1 MAAQTPS
8 TPKAQAAGT
17 AKPLEPGDV
26 LFFRNTGGS
35 PSLVQRGIIAGQA
48 ASKKAA
54 RNDHLD
60 ERVTH
65 VAVVTGYDA
74 EGYALITEAM
84 EGEGVRTLRLA
95 NKPSVQGALVQAYA
109 FGDESLQVEVL
120 RFPKQAEKIVNEANA
135 LAEKLTGYST
145 AGAVRS
151 LLPASTQAPLSE
163 GGVAFCSQLAC
174 EVLKKAGVQSVSR
187 VSNKITPMS
196 LYGVLNDDATT
207 QKQAAGSLGNSAIQ
221 TVHQHR
227 FNICRDLYP
236 TSTADS
242 ATQAKAKSKLD
253 ILCANILWKSESKE
267 WDIQGKGSS
276 IPVKNSESKSIL
288 GVPKNAAKIYNF
300 IQGARAHEH
309 PLSEERILETVAQ
322 MLEKE
327 AGAGKSKPLS
337 RSNDTHNFYQ
347 NSLSKLRS
355 PSREHSFLSDLGS
368 LASGVKSPNSATAP
382 AIPQAPAPQVS
393 QNGAASGSST
403 VGFTRDGQNSAP
415 GAPAPGA

>member
-8 TPKAQAAGT
+8 TPKAQAPGT

-26 LFFRNTGGS
+26 LFFRNTGRS

-48 ASKKAA
+48 VSKKAA

-65 VAVVTGYDA
+65 VAVVTGYDT

-253 ILCANILWKSESKE
+253 LLCINILWKSESKE
-267 WDIQGKGSS
+267 WEIQGKGSS
-276 IPVKNSESKSIL
+276 ITHNGQSIS

-309 PLSEERILETVAQ
+309 PLSEERILETVTQ

-347 NSLSKLRS
+347 NSLSQLRA
-355 PSREHSFLSDLGS
+355 PSREHSFLSDLGL

-393 QNGAASGSST
+393 QNGAASLGCRRWDSQEMAKIQPQ
-403 VGFTRDGQNSAP
+403 GLK
-415 GAPAPGA
+415 